1 MSGSKSL
8 RPKSDFVLG
17 FSIGLPHLR
26 SCLIFYCITVRYHSQ
41 HPAPPPPPYRAGLPR
56 RVHAPATLARRRGRC
71 FVGLRISY
79 KQLGIGGSPA
89 RRPRCRP
96 TDTVYN
102 QASAG
107 APAHDGRPPALW
119 LRQCSCVTGA
129 GPLPSLQ
136 LTRMSAAELKQAGD
150 GAMSGK
156 ARPPVQLLRRSNPV
170 RMAVDETV
178 ILLTLSLHHY

>member
-1 MSGSKSL
+1 MPKFLLHHSSL
-8 RPKSDFVLG
+8 SL
-17 FSIGLPHLR
+17 
-26 SCLIFYCITVRYHSQ
+26 
-41 HPAPPPPPYRAGLPR
+41 
-56 RVHAPATLARRRGRC
+56 AT
-71 FVGLRISY
+71 
-79 KQLGIGGSPA
+79 P
-89 RRPRCRP
+89 RRPRRHP
-96 TDTVYN
+96 TARAYPAGYTHQPRWHAGADV
-102 QASAG
+102 ASLGCGYRTSSWASADPPHAGRAADPPTPCIIKPLHAG